1 LAAAAEVIFYS
12 VTYSYDDYYQASR
25 RIRGPKQT
33 RTMRYQH
40 LVVPNSIDTDIY
52 SNLKMKQGLLDSIM
66 GNPQAYARKLQARL
80 EKRV

>member
-1 LAAAAEVIFYS
+1 
-12 VTYSYDDYYQASR
+12 
-25 RIRGPKQT
+25 
-33 RTMRYQH
+33 MRYQH